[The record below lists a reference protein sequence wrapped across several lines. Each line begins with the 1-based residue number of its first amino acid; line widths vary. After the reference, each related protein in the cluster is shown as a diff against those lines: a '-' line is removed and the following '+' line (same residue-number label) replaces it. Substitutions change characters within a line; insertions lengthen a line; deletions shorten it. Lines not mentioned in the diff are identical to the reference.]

1 MKKLIVIAAALF
13 VGLQANAQLIFNG
26 GYLHQT
32 ESTTITGKNDGNE
45 DITLKGTDLLDG
57 FYAGA
62 KYRIGLDGITE
73 GLSIAP
79 GANFSFMF
87 GRHNAL
93 NGEGFKEDI
102 IDDKAKMNQIALNVP
117 FHVQYSY
124 EFNPDFKLEAWAGP
138 TFQLGLFDNVV
149 DNDDNPSLLYNRFKV
164 IDPST
169 TYGSLVGGLIA
180 ANFRTQA
187 ALNRI
192 NLLLGLGVGVEVAE
206 KIHVNVGY
214 DFGVLNL
221 STANNTTVTRGYLRV
236 GVGYN
241 F

>member
-1 MKKLIVIAAALF
+1 MKKLFVIAVALF

-32 ESTTITGKNDGNE
+32 ESTTLTGKNDRNE
-45 DITLKGTDLLDG
+45 DITLNGTDLLDG

-102 IDDKAKMNQIALNVP
+102 IDDKARMNQIALNVP
-117 FHVQYSY
+117 LHVQYCY
-124 EFNPDFKLEAWAGP
+124 EFTPDFKLEAWAGP

-149 DNDDNPSLLYNRFKV
+149 DNDDNPSFLFDRYKQIDASGAFGQVLGAV
-164 IDPST
+164 ISEK
-169 TYGSLVGGLIA
+169 Y
-180 ANFRTQA
+180 RTQA

-192 NLLLGLGVGVEVAE
+192 NLLLGLGVGFEVAE
-206 KIHVNVGY
+206 RVHINVGY

-221 STANNTTVTRGYLRV
+221 STANNTKVTRGYLRV